1 MTRTV
6 AMLGNKLRSRRSV
19 YPAAS
24 LFPGARMT
32 DSSTSTMPPDER
44 AGASSEARKFGI
56 PATGRRRDLFIVIF
70 ESDSRAGRLFD
81 IVLLCAIVASVIV
94 VMLDSVASISAR
106 FGTLFDV
113 LEWGFTLFF
122 TVEYLARLYCV
133 QRPVRYARSF
143 FGIVDLLA
151 VLPTYL
157 ALFFP
162 GLHSLIDIR
171 LLRLLR
177 VFRILKLT
185 EYIQEYRRLGA
196 ALSASRRKIF
206 VFIGTVCMLVVLI
219 GTLMYLIEG
228 PENGFTSIPIA
239 VYWAITT
246 VTTVGFGDITP
257 QTDLGRALASVSM
270 LMGWGILAVPTGIV
284 TAEMTS
290 QRMNQDAFVRVCPGC
305 GSSDHTDRARHCQGC
320 GAALS
325 STSAPDV
332 MDAPR

>member
-1 MTRTV
+1 
-6 AMLGNKLRSRRSV
+6 
-19 YPAAS
+19 
-24 LFPGARMT
+24 MT
-32 DSSTSTMPPDER
+32 DPSTSTLRPGER
-44 AGASSEARKFGI
+44 AGESSEARNFGI
-56 PATGRRRDLFIVIF
+56 PAGGFRRDLFIVIF
-70 ESDSRAGRLFD
+70 ESDTRAGKIFD
-81 IVLLCAIVASVIV
+81 VVLLWVIVTSVLV
-94 VMLDSVASISAR
+94 VMLDSVAGISAR
-106 FGTLFDV
+106 YGTLFDV

-122 TVEYLARLYCV
+122 TVEYLARLYSV
-133 QRPVRYARSF
+133 KRPLRYARSF
-143 FGIVDLLA
+143 FGVVDLLA

-157 ALFFP
+157 AMAFP

-185 EYIQEYRRLGA
+185 EYIDEYRRLGA
-196 ALSASRRKIF
+196 ALHASRRKIL
-206 VFIGTVCMLVVLI
+206 VFIGTVFMLVVLI

-228 PENGFTSIPIA
+228 PANGFTSIPIS

-290 QRMNQDAFVRVCPGC
+290 QRFLEHGRARRCPAC
-305 GSSDHTDRARHCQGC
+305 GSTDHTDRARHCQAC
-320 GAALS
+320 GAALDA
-325 STSAPDV
+325 SA
-332 MDAPR
+332 